1 MYGTQLLAPIR
12 FTKDRCP
19 KPIAHY
25 EPTKV
30 FKSHV
35 PKSIDP
41 SLASANRSGASAFTT
56 TSWQDP
62 DVEME
67 DAAATQG
74 LGDYGIP
81 GAQLDECCLT

>member
-1 MYGTQLLAPIR
+1 MYETQPLAPIR
-12 FTKDRCP
+12 FTSDKRP

-25 EPTKV
+25 ESIKV

-35 PKSIDP
+35 PKSID
-41 SLASANRSGASAFTT
+41 LASANRSGASDFT

-67 DAAATQG
+67 DAATQG
-74 LGDYGIP
+74 LEDYGIP
-81 GAQLDECCLT
+81 GAQLDDCRLLS